1 MPIPSNTS
9 LIPIER
15 KKIYKTKIKE
25 WNVGKRLNDEDV
37 IAILHFQ
44 DQRKALGKPSEYWLM
59 GKRVNETNIQ
69 RYLRRKPQ
77 VLARYHRGH
86 RPNPQEFVRVTCV
99 TPPPPPGPVWR
110 LPGTTLGVSE
120 LLFADCRDYLRSS
133 RDSGSWTVDDGGV
146 VVGIGAGRRGSE
158 IIDDVLAKFFV
169 AADLLSRS
177 DFSGAFKV
185 LDLAFRATAEII
197 SLNIPRVLSFLLAV
211 FARLDM
217 RGQRDTLNVFRKYI
231 RDQADSMPQTYSKL
245 PTVLRRLSRL
255 DIRNYC
261 DLLPRVF
268 DLMIEQSDDLFGL
281 GSNLSLEVYWD
292 SYGSFVIK
300 KDTRSQV
307 WSIKK
312 ELDKIPRDADIQPWA
327 LRLHRLY
334 AWKTSQAKRDEGKFD
349 EAQAALRTVEHT
361 YAAAAESSDL
371 DASRHWCFAAIIE
384 EKRGDTVAA
393 EAFHRLSLRMAMKT
407 RDEDAVQ
414 FAFYKLTTLLDKMDR
429 NPEAERI
436 REFARGRISEMASQV
451 HWDWDEF
458 QQRTATQPASGDNA
472 SSELS

>member
-1 MPIPSNTS
+1 M
-9 LIPIER
+9 
-15 KKIYKTKIKE
+15 
-25 WNVGKRLNDEDV
+25 
-37 IAILHFQ
+37 
-44 DQRKALGKPSEYWLM
+44 GKPSEYRLM

-77 VLARYHRGH
+77 VLARYRRGH
-86 RPNPQEFVRVTCV
+86 RPNPQEVVRVTCV
-99 TPPPPPGPVWR
+99 TPPPLPEPVWR
-110 LPGTTLGVSE
+110 LWGTALGESE
-120 LLFADCRDYLRSS
+120 LIFADCRDYLRSS
-133 RDSGSWTVDDGGV
+133 RDSGSWIVDDGGV
-146 VVGIGAGRRGSE
+146 VIGIGAGRRGSE

-185 LDLAFRATAEII
+185 LDLAFRATAEIV

-231 RDQADSMPQTYSKL
+231 RGQADSMPQTTSRL
-245 PTVLRRLSRL
+245 PAVLRRLSRL
-255 DIRNYC
+255 DIENYH

-268 DLMIEQSDDLFGL
+268 DLMIEQSDELFGP

-300 KDTRSQV
+300 KDTRGQV
-307 WSIKK
+307 RSIKK
-312 ELDKIPRDADIQPWA
+312 ELDKIPRDAELQPWA
-327 LRLHRLY
+327 LRVHRLY
-334 AWKTSQAKRDEGKFD
+334 AWKTSQVKRDEGKFD

-361 YAAAAESSDL
+361 YAAAESSDL

-414 FAFYKLTTLLDKMDR
+414 FAFYKLTALLDTMER
-429 NPEAERI
+429 HPEAERI

-458 QQRTATQPASGDNA
+458 QQRTATHPATTTTA
-472 SSELS
+472 SSDLS